1 MSVWLKTKG
10 KENQWTLFYDSCTL
24 YIQVIK
30 KSKQIQRVFTAT
42 HNIHLLNKRL
52 NNKQPLSNSDAQTGK
67 FVEQLQDEPKYGLP
81 LRWSCTYGFQK
92 EDQRFSID

>member
-1 MSVWLKTKG
+1 M
-10 KENQWTLFYDSCTL
+10 
-24 YIQVIK
+24 
-30 KSKQIQRVFTAT
+30 FTAT

-81 LRWSCTYGFQK
+81 LR
-92 EDQRFSID
+92 